1 MQFAAAMQ
9 PGWGLGNSLDAI
21 PDETSWGNPPVT
33 KALLDAVRAQGF
45 RSVRI
50 PVTWTG
56 HEGPAPA
63 YAIDPKFMSR
73 VKQVVDWAL
82 SDGFYVV
89 LNVHHD
95 SWQWISSM
103 PTDRNGVLARYNATW
118 AQIAH
123 EFRNESGKLVLE
135 SVNEPQFSNTT
146 DAEGAQL
153 LERAEHLV
161 PHHRAPVGRQ
171 QRHPLPAATDAG

>member
-1 MQFAAAMQ
+1 MRFVAAMQ

-21 PDETSWGNPPVT
+21 PGETSWGNPPVT
-33 KALLDAVRAQGF
+33 KALLRAIWAQGF

-50 PVTWTG
+50 PVTWTD
-56 HEGPAPA
+56 HEGSAPA

-95 SWQWISSM
+95 SWK
-103 PTDRNGVLARYNATW
+103 
-118 AQIAH
+118 AH
-123 EFRNESGKLVLE
+123 LF
-135 SVNEPQFSNTT
+135 
-146 DAEGAQL
+146 A
-153 LERAEHLV
+153 
-161 PHHRAPVGRQ
+161 
-171 QRHPLPAATDAG
+171 